1 MAYRRSTASRRSTR
15 SRSGYGARRSA
26 RTSYGRR
33 SASPRKRS
41 VKRSSARAQTV
52 RIVVEMPSAQ
62 NVAFPGVKP
71 VASAPRKA
79 KF

>member
-15 SRSGYGARRSA
+15 SRSGYSTRGRARS
-26 RTSYGRR
+26 SYGRR
-33 SASPRKRS
+33 APARKRL
-41 VKRSSARAQTV
+41 VKRSTTRQQTV
-52 RIVVEMPSAQ
+52 RIVVEMPSTQ
-62 NVAFPGVKP
+62 NVAFPGVKQ